1 MSAFKDET
9 GKKFGRLTAIS
20 HYTKTSPNKKSRTY
34 WICECEC
41 GNIKHMMA
49 DNLRKKD
56 RTPSC
61 GCYKSEYFSN
71 LNSSHKL
78 SKTRVYRSWASAK
91 QRCTNPND
99 TNYHQ
104 YGARGIK
111 MCDRWNSF
119 ELFLDDM
126 GCPEFMNFTIE
137 RIDVN
142 GDYELSNCRRATPM
156 EQARNKTNTVLYEF
170 GGRKMIITDWAK
182 YLDVR
187 VITLR
192 KRLEMGWPIDKVL
205 SKNNHKFNKP
215 TPLSS
220 IDKIIDNA

>member
-9 GKKFGRLTAIS
+9 GKKFGKLTAIS
-20 HYTKTSPNKKSRTY
+20 HYRKNSQNGKSRTY

-41 GNIKHMMA
+41 GNAKHMMA

-56 RTPSC
+56 RIPSC

-91 QRCTNPND
+91 QRCINPND

-111 MCDRWNSF
+111 ICDRWNSF
-119 ELFLDDM
+119 ENFLEDM
-126 GCPEFMNFTIE
+126 GYPETVSLTIE

-142 GDYELSNCRRATPM
+142 GDYEPSNCRWATSK
-156 EQARNKTNTVLYEF
+156 EQARNKTNTTFYEF
-170 GGRKMIITDWAK
+170 NGKKMIITDWEEF
-182 YLDVR
+182 LGIR
-187 VITLR
+187 VVTLR
-192 KRLEMGWPIDKVL
+192 KRLEMGWSIERVF
-205 SKNNHKFNKP
+205 SKNNHIFNKP
-215 TPLSS
+215 VPLSS
-220 IDKIIDNA
+220 IDME